1 MGFARARSNR
11 VGVVD
16 IDFFFSSPFWNM
28 NFLEQRPNSNKTEW
42 QDGQTTT
49 AQIETDTEAL

>member
-16 IDFFFSSPFWNM
+16 IDFFFISVLKYEFFGKAS
-28 NFLEQRPNSNKTEW
+28 E
-42 QDGQTTT
+42 
-49 AQIETDTEAL
+49 